1 MESKTNPWTS
11 VIVKTPDGES
21 TQLATRWQNAKT
33 ILYLV
38 RRFGCAYCQH
48 QGSVIME
55 LKHALDKAGVNCNY
69 VAVGGGTKWAS
80 DKFKFGTPWEG
91 EILLDATHATHK
103 AMKLQ
108 RFSVWQAMRRY
119 YLSHKT
125 LQFSKGLYDRF
136 KHSDFVG
143 DAMQSGGVFV
153 LGPGTNSAV
162 EYSFVEAEGAA
173 DAVCDVFAMYKSI
186 TGRDLSQDEYRT
198 IHEEC
203 VKQHAQAMSRLQVT
217 PPASSLSSIST
228 ENNNTEQNSGNNNAS
243 KATDKGPA
251 YASVAQSPHDH
262 HGNIG
267 NMGGFG
273 GGGSGNNKNNSS
285 EQQQS
290 SQQSQQA
297 AQEGYQPG
305 SSASSSSSKEKEN
318 VAITIRS
325 REEPENETLL
335 V

>member
-1 MESKTNPWTS
+1 MESKTNPWAS
-11 VIVKTPDGES
+11 VVVKTQNGDS
-21 TQLATRWQNAKT
+21 TQLATRWENTKT

-162 EYSFVEAEGAA
+162 EYSFIEAEGSA
-173 DAVCDVFAMYKSI
+173 DAVCDVFAMYKLI
-186 TGRDLSQDEYRT
+186 TGRDLSQEEYRT

-203 VKQHAQAMSRLQVT
+203 LKAHTQAMNRQLSN
-217 PPASSLSSIST
+217 PPASLSSIST
-228 ENNNTEQNSGNNNAS
+228 DNSNNAQQNTGNKS
-243 KATDKGPA
+243 TDKGPA
-251 YASVAQSPHDH
+251 YAAVAMSPHDH
-262 HGNIG
+262 HGNMG
-267 NMGGFG
+267 NNGSS
-273 GGGSGNNKNNSS
+273 GGSLTSNNNN
-285 EQQQS
+285 EQQL
-290 SQQSQQA
+290 SQQS
-297 AQEGYQPG
+297 EQPG
-305 SSASSSSSKEKEN
+305 SSSSSSSKEKEN

-325 REEPENETLL
+325 REENENDTLL